1 MVDEADLADIQVQD
15 HIDFALRNRKTPK
28 PEFNHSGEKVCIDCD
43 IVIPKARA
51 AIDIV
56 VRCIKCQQELER

>member
-1 MVDEADLADIQVQD
+1 MADEADMADMQIQD
-15 HIDFALRNRKTPK
+15 NINFALRNRKAPK
-28 PEFNHSGEKVCIDCD
+28 PEFNHTGEKVCIDCD

-56 VRCIKCQQELER
+56 VRCINCQQEIEK